1 MDVAVGKP
9 GSVSPQV
16 VALDRKVREGLDRA
30 EQLVDGFLELGWAE
44 HGELP
49 DRAAVALDQVIAA
62 VIAEREPEVAA
73 KRITIDQRLSA
84 TTVSGSP
91 TLLSRMVDNV
101 IEMACA
107 TTSPMAGY
115 GSNSKT
121 NPTVPGSTIES
132 GGPTLDPHQ
141 VGDLAQPFRRLGAE
155 RTGSQR
161 GAGLG
166 LSIVAAIVAAHARHA
181 EARCARAGRA
191 ARRDRPPARSVDQ
204 RHRGSAVRMLVV
216 EDERG
221 LADDIAEGLRDHGIA
236 VDVAYDGLDAA
247 AKVNLYPYD
256 VIVLDRDLPGL
267 HGDSICR
274 LVADTDNPAMILML
288 TAAGSPS
295 ERVAGLQL
303 GADDYLAKPF
313 HFPEL
318 VLRIH
323 ALARRK
329 PDATDRILRA
339 AGIEL
344 DPARRTATR
353 DGRSLDLSAKEFAV
367 LHALLQA
374 SPGAL
379 TAEQL
384 LLQAW
389 DENIDPFTRTV
400 YVTIARL
407 KSKLGDP
414 PPIQS
419 APGLG
424 YSITTHR

>member
-1 MDVAVGKP
+1 V
-9 GSVSPQV
+9 
-16 VALDRKVREGLDRA
+16 
-30 EQLVDGFLELGWAE
+30 
-44 HGELP
+44 
-49 DRAAVALDQVIAA
+49 
-62 VIAEREPEVAA
+62 
-73 KRITIDQRLSA
+73 
-84 TTVSGSP
+84 
-91 TLLSRMVDNV
+91 
-101 IEMACA
+101 
-107 TTSPMAGY
+107 
-115 GSNSKT
+115 
-121 NPTVPGSTIES
+121 
-132 GGPTLDPHQ
+132 
-141 VGDLAQPFRRLGAE
+141 
-155 RTGSQR
+155 
-161 GAGLG
+161 
-166 LSIVAAIVAAHARHA
+166 
-181 EARCARAGRA
+181 
-191 ARRDRPPARSVDQ
+191 
-204 RHRGSAVRMLVV
+204 LVV

-221 LADDIAEGLRDHGIA
+221 LADDITEGLRDQGLA

-247 AKVNLYPYD
+247 SKINLYPYD

-274 LVADTDNPAMILML
+274 LVADTDNPALILML
-288 TAAGSPS
+288 TAAGSPG

-303 GADDYLAKPF
+303 GADDYLTKPF

-323 ALARRK
+323 ALARRR
-329 PDATDRILRA
+329 PAATNRTLRT

-344 DPARRTATR
+344 DTARRTATR

-367 LHALLQA
+367 LRALLGA

-407 KSKLGDP
+407 KRKLGDP
-414 PPIQS
+414 QPIQS

-424 YSITTHR
+424 YRIITHR

>member
-1 MDVAVGKP
+1 V
-9 GSVSPQV
+9 
-16 VALDRKVREGLDRA
+16 
-30 EQLVDGFLELGWAE
+30 
-44 HGELP
+44 
-49 DRAAVALDQVIAA
+49 
-62 VIAEREPEVAA
+62 
-73 KRITIDQRLSA
+73 
-84 TTVSGSP
+84 
-91 TLLSRMVDNV
+91 
-101 IEMACA
+101 
-107 TTSPMAGY
+107 
-115 GSNSKT
+115 
-121 NPTVPGSTIES
+121 
-132 GGPTLDPHQ
+132 
-141 VGDLAQPFRRLGAE
+141 
-155 RTGSQR
+155 
-161 GAGLG
+161 
-166 LSIVAAIVAAHARHA
+166 
-181 EARCARAGRA
+181 
-191 ARRDRPPARSVDQ
+191 
-204 RHRGSAVRMLVV
+204 LVV

-221 LADDIAEGLRDHGIA
+221 LADDITEGLRDQGLA

-247 AKVNLYPYD
+247 GKINLYPYD

-274 LVADTDNPAMILML
+274 LVADTDKPAMILML
-288 TAAGSPS
+288 TAAGSPG

-303 GADDYLAKPF
+303 GADDYLTKPF

-329 PDATDRILRA
+329 PAATNRTLRT

-344 DPARRTATR
+344 DTTRRTATR

-367 LHALLQA
+367 LRALLQA

-407 KSKLGDP
+407 KRKLGDP
-414 PPIQS
+414 QPIQS

-424 YSITTHR
+424 YRIITTAD